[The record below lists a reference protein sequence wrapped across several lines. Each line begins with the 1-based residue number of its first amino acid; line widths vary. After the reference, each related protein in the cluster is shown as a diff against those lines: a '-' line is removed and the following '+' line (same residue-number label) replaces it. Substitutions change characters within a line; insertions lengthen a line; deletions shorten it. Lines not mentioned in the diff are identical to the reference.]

1 MSVNES
7 EMETRI
13 IMRRDSWYVRL
24 GVLSVAGLLA
34 FGPSDNI
41 AGAVT
46 ANIAISQKNVI
57 DHNVVYYS
65 TKTTDEEDMDIQSA
79 ITPSIAAISA
89 DTTTGSALTATPSL
103 TADNTQASTAPA
115 DGTQQN
121 VQASA
126 VPADGTQ
133 QNVQASAAPADGTQQ
148 GVQASV
154 APADGTQQN
163 VQASAAP
170 DQEPQKVSKQF
181 QKLAI
186 SIAKDFVYVR
196 KSASTGCK
204 AIGKLHRGSAGTI
217 LGKKGAWVKISS
229 GSLKGYVKKE
239 YLATGADAEKL
250 AEKYGTKYA
259 VLKKGT
265 SVLNVREEKNTSSDI
280 VTQLPEGKRYTV
292 KSENADWCKVKVK
305 GKSGYVA
312 KEYVHTKYSFKEAK
326 SLKKKTKE
334 TVRSYASENK
344 AESLI
349 SYAKQF
355 IGNKYVWGGTSL
367 TNGTDCSGF
376 TLRVFQKFGYSL
388 PRTSAEQA
396 GCGSSVKLS
405 ELKPGDL
412 VFYKRGGRVHHVAIY
427 IGGGQ
432 IVHAAGAK
440 WGIITSN
447 MNYSRVSH
455 ARRILK

>member
-24 GVLSVAGLLA
+24 GVLSAAGLLA
-34 FGPSDNI
+34 FGSSDNI

-46 ANIAISQKNVI
+46 TNIVLSQKNVI
-57 DHNVVYYS
+57 DQNVFYDS

-79 ITPSIAAISA
+79 ITASIAAISV
-89 DTTTGSALTATPSL
+89 DTTTGSALTATPSP
-103 TADNTQASTAPA
+103 TADNTQVSAAPA

-121 VQASA
+121 VQAS
-126 VPADGTQ
+126 T
-133 QNVQASAAPADGTQQ
+133 APADGTQQ
-148 GVQASV
+148 GVQAST
-154 APADGTQQN
+154 APADGIQQN

-170 DQEPQKVSKQF
+170 DQKPQKVSKQF

-239 YLATGADAEKL
+239 YIATGADAEKL

-305 GKSGYVA
+305 GKSGYIA

>member
-1 MSVNES
+1 
-7 EMETRI
+7 
-13 IMRRDSWYVRL
+13 MRRDSWYVRL
-24 GVLSVAGLLA
+24 GVLSAAGLLA

-57 DHNVVYYS
+57 DQNVFYDS
-65 TKTTDEEDMDIQSA
+65 TKTTDEEDMNIQSA
-79 ITPSIAAISA
+79 ITASIAAISV
-89 DTTTGSALTATPSL
+89 DTTTGSALTATPSP
-103 TADNTQASTAPA
+103 TADNT
-115 DGTQQN
+115 
-121 VQASA
+121 QASA

-133 QNVQASAAPADGTQQ
+133 QNVQTSAAPADGTQQ
-148 GVQASV
+148 GVQAST
-154 APADGTQQN
+154 APADGIQQN

-170 DQEPQKVSKQF
+170 DQKPQKVSKQF

-239 YLATGADAEKL
+239 YIATGADAEKL

-305 GKSGYVA
+305 GKSGYIA

>member
-24 GVLSVAGLLA
+24 GVLSAAGLLA

-57 DHNVVYYS
+57 DQNVFYDS

-79 ITPSIAAISA
+79 ITASIAAISV
-89 DTTTGSALTATPSL
+89 DTTTGSALTATPSP
-103 TADNTQASTAPA
+103 TADNT
-115 DGTQQN
+115 
-121 VQASA
+121 QASA

-133 QNVQASAAPADGTQQ
+133 QNVQASTAPADGTQQ
-148 GVQASV
+148 GVQAST
-154 APADGTQQN
+154 APAGGIQQN

-170 DQEPQKVSKQF
+170 DQKPQKVSKQF

-239 YLATGADAEKL
+239 YIATGADAEKL

-305 GKSGYVA
+305 GKSGYIA

-367 TNGTDCSGF
+367 SNGTDCSGF

>member
-1 MSVNES
+1 
-7 EMETRI
+7 
-13 IMRRDSWYVRL
+13 MRRDSWYVRL
-24 GVLSVAGLLA
+24 GVLSAAGLLA

-57 DHNVVYYS
+57 DQNVFYDS

-79 ITPSIAAISA
+79 ITASIAAISV
-89 DTTTGSALTATPSL
+89 DTTTGSALTATPSP
-103 TADNTQASTAPA
+103 TADNTQASAVPADGTQQNVQASTAPA

-121 VQASA
+121 VQAS
-126 VPADGTQ
+126 T
-133 QNVQASAAPADGTQQ
+133 APASGI
-148 GVQASV
+148 
-154 APADGTQQN
+154 QQN

-170 DQEPQKVSKQF
+170 DQKPQKVSKQF
-181 QKLAI
+181 QELAI

-239 YLATGADAEKL
+239 YIATGADAEKL

-305 GKSGYVA
+305 GKSGYIA

>member
-24 GVLSVAGLLA
+24 GVLSAAGLLA

-57 DHNVVYYS
+57 DQNVFYDS
-65 TKTTDEEDMDIQSA
+65 TKTTDEEDMNIQSA
-79 ITPSIAAISA
+79 ITASIAAISV

-103 TADNTQASTAPA
+103 KADNTQASAAPA

-121 VQASA
+121 VQASTA
-126 VPADGTQ
+126 PADGTQ

-148 GVQASV
+148 NVQASA

-170 DQEPQKVSKQF
+170 DQKPQKVSKQF

>member
-1 MSVNES
+1 
-7 EMETRI
+7 
-13 IMRRDSWYVRL
+13 MRRDSWYVRL
-24 GVLSVAGLLA
+24 GVLSAAGLLA

-57 DHNVVYYS
+57 DQNVFYDS
-65 TKTTDEEDMDIQSA
+65 TKTTDEEDMNIQSA
-79 ITPSIAAISA
+79 ITASIAAISV

-103 TADNTQASTAPA
+103 TADNTQAGTA
-115 DGTQQN
+115 
-121 VQASA
+121 
-126 VPADGTQ
+126 PADGTQ
-133 QNVQASAAPADGTQQ
+133 QNVQASAAPADSTQQ

-170 DQEPQKVSKQF
+170 DQKPQKVSKQF

>member
-1 MSVNES
+1 
-7 EMETRI
+7 
-13 IMRRDSWYVRL
+13 MRRDSWYVRL
-24 GVLSVAGLLA
+24 GVLSAAGLLA

-57 DHNVVYYS
+57 DQNVFYDS
-65 TKTTDEEDMDIQSA
+65 TKTTDEEDMNIQSA
-79 ITPSIAAISA
+79 ITASIAAISV

-126 VPADGTQ
+126 V
-133 QNVQASAAPADGTQQ
+133 PADGTQQ

-312 KEYVHTKYSFKEAK
+312 KEYVHTKYGFKEAK

>member
-24 GVLSVAGLLA
+24 GVLSAAGLLA

-57 DHNVVYYS
+57 DQNVFYDS

-79 ITPSIAAISA
+79 ITASIAAISV
-89 DTTTGSALTATPSL
+89 DTTTGSALTATPSP
-103 TADNTQASTAPA
+103 TADNTQVSAAPA

-121 VQASA
+121 VQ
-126 VPADGTQ
+126 T
-133 QNVQASAAPADGTQQ
+133 SAAPADGAQQ

-170 DQEPQKVSKQF
+170 DQKPQKVSKQF

-239 YLATGADAEKL
+239 YIATGADAEKL

-305 GKSGYVA
+305 GKSGYIA

>member
-24 GVLSVAGLLA
+24 GVLSAAGLLA

-57 DHNVVYYS
+57 DQNVFYDS
-65 TKTTDEEDMDIQSA
+65 TKTTDEEDMNIQSA
-79 ITPSIAAISA
+79 ITASIAAISV

-103 TADNTQASTAPA
+103 KADNTQASTAPA

-126 VPADGTQ
+126 VTADGTQ
-133 QNVQASAAPADGTQQ
+133 QNVQTSA
-148 GVQASV
+148 

-163 VQASAAP
+163 VQASTALADGTQQKVQASAAP
-170 DQEPQKVSKQF
+170 DQKPQKVSKQF
-181 QKLAI
+181 HKLAI

-217 LGKKGAWVKISS
+217 LGKKGSWVKISS

>member
-1 MSVNES
+1 
-7 EMETRI
+7 
-13 IMRRDSWYVRL
+13 MRRDSWYVRL
-24 GVLSVAGLLA
+24 GVLSAAGLLA

-57 DHNVVYYS
+57 DQNVFYDS

-79 ITPSIAAISA
+79 ITASIAAISV

-103 TADNTQASTAPA
+103 TADNTQASTA
-115 DGTQQN
+115 
-121 VQASA
+121 
-126 VPADGTQ
+126 PADGTQ

-312 KEYVHTKYSFKEAK
+312 KEYVHKKYGFKEAK

>member
-1 MSVNES
+1 
-7 EMETRI
+7 METRI

-24 GVLSVAGLLA
+24 GVLSAAGLLA

-57 DHNVVYYS
+57 DQNVFYDS

-79 ITPSIAAISA
+79 ITASIAAISV
-89 DTTTGSALTATPSL
+89 DTTTGSALTATPSP
-103 TADNTQASTAPA
+103 TADNT
-115 DGTQQN
+115 
-121 VQASA
+121 QASA

-133 QNVQASAAPADGTQQ
+133 QNVQASTAPADGTQQ
-148 GVQASV
+148 GVQAST
-154 APADGTQQN
+154 APAGGIQQN

-170 DQEPQKVSKQF
+170 DQKPQKVSKQF

-239 YLATGADAEKL
+239 YIATGADAEKL

-305 GKSGYVA
+305 GKSGYIA

>member
-1 MSVNES
+1 
-7 EMETRI
+7 
-13 IMRRDSWYVRL
+13 MRRDSWYVRL
-24 GVLSVAGLLA
+24 GVLSAAGLLA

-57 DHNVVYYS
+57 DQNVFYDS
-65 TKTTDEEDMDIQSA
+65 TKTTDEEDMNIQSA
-79 ITPSIAAISA
+79 ITASIAAISV

-121 VQASA
+121 VQ
-126 VPADGTQ
+126 T
-133 QNVQASAAPADGTQQ
+133 SAAPADGTQQ

-312 KEYVHTKYSFKEAK
+312 KEYVHTKYGFKEAK

>member
-1 MSVNES
+1 
-7 EMETRI
+7 
-13 IMRRDSWYVRL
+13 MRRDSWYVRL
-24 GVLSVAGLLA
+24 GVLSAAGLLA

-57 DHNVVYYS
+57 DQNVFYDS
-65 TKTTDEEDMDIQSA
+65 TKTTDEEDMNIQSA
-79 ITPSIAAISA
+79 ITASIAAISV

-103 TADNTQASTAPA
+103 TADNTQASAAPA

-121 VQASA
+121 VQ
-126 VPADGTQ
+126 T
-133 QNVQASAAPADGTQQ
+133 SAAPADGA
-148 GVQASV
+148 QASV

-170 DQEPQKVSKQF
+170 DQKPQKVSKQF

-217 LGKKGAWVKISS
+217 LGKKGTWVKISS

-292 KSENADWCKVKVK
+292 KSENADWCRVKVK
-305 GKSGYVA
+305 GKSGYIA

>member
-46 ANIAISQKNVI
+46 ANTAISQKNVI
-57 DHNVVYYS
+57 DQNVFYDS

-79 ITPSIAAISA
+79 ITASIAAISV
-89 DTTTGSALTATPSL
+89 DTTTGSALTATPSP
-103 TADNTQASTAPA
+103 TADNT
-115 DGTQQN
+115 
-121 VQASA
+121 QASA

-133 QNVQASAAPADGTQQ
+133 QNVQASTAPADGTQQ
-148 GVQASV
+148 GVQAST
-154 APADGTQQN
+154 APAGGIQQN

-170 DQEPQKVSKQF
+170 DQKPQKVSKQF

-239 YLATGADAEKL
+239 YIATGADAEKL

>member
-24 GVLSVAGLLA
+24 GVLSAAGLLA

-57 DHNVVYYS
+57 DQNVFYDS
-65 TKTTDEEDMDIQSA
+65 TKTTDEEDMNIQSA
-79 ITPSIAAISA
+79 ITASIAAISV

-133 QNVQASAAPADGTQQ
+133 QD
-148 GVQASV
+148 VQASV

-170 DQEPQKVSKQF
+170 DQKPQKVSKQF

-239 YLATGADAEKL
+239 YIATGADAEKL

>member
-1 MSVNES
+1 
-7 EMETRI
+7 
-13 IMRRDSWYVRL
+13 MRRDSWYVRL
-24 GVLSVAGLLA
+24 GVLSAAGLLA

-57 DHNVVYYS
+57 DQNVFYDS
-65 TKTTDEEDMDIQSA
+65 TKTTDEEDMNIQSA
-79 ITPSIAAISA
+79 ITASIAAISV

-103 TADNTQASTAPA
+103 KADNTQASAAPADGTQQNVQASTALADGTQQNVQASTAPA

-126 VPADGTQ
+126 
-133 QNVQASAAPADGTQQ
+133 APADGI
-148 GVQASV
+148 
-154 APADGTQQN
+154 QQN

-170 DQEPQKVSKQF
+170 DQKPQKVSKQF

-239 YLATGADAEKL
+239 YIATGADAEKL

-305 GKSGYVA
+305 GKSGYIA

>member
-24 GVLSVAGLLA
+24 GVLSAAGLLA

-46 ANIAISQKNVI
+46 ANTAISQKNVI
-57 DHNVVYYS
+57 DQNVFYDS

-79 ITPSIAAISA
+79 ITASIAAISV
-89 DTTTGSALTATPSL
+89 DTTTGSALTATPSP
-103 TADNTQASTAPA
+103 TADNT
-115 DGTQQN
+115 
-121 VQASA
+121 QASA

-133 QNVQASAAPADGTQQ
+133 QNVQASTAPADGTQQ
-148 GVQASV
+148 GVQAST
-154 APADGTQQN
+154 APAGGIQQN
-163 VQASAAP
+163 VQASAAT
-170 DQEPQKVSKQF
+170 DQKPQKVSKQF

-239 YLATGADAEKL
+239 YIATGADAEKL

-305 GKSGYVA
+305 GKSGYIA

>member
-24 GVLSVAGLLA
+24 GVLSAAGLLA
-34 FGPSDNI
+34 FGLSDNI

-46 ANIAISQKNVI
+46 TNIVMSQKNVI
-57 DHNVVYYS
+57 DQNVFYDS

-79 ITPSIAAISA
+79 ITASIAAISV

-103 TADNTQASTAPA
+103 TADNTQAS
-115 DGTQQN
+115 
-121 VQASA
+121 A

-133 QNVQASAAPADGTQQ
+133 QNVQTSAAPADGAQQ

-170 DQEPQKVSKQF
+170 DQKPQKVSKQF

-305 GKSGYVA
+305 GKSGYIA

-412 VFYKRGGRVHHVAIY
+412 VFYKRGGRGHHVAIY

>member
-7 EMETRI
+7 EMEKRI

-24 GVLSVAGLLA
+24 GVLSAAGLLA

-57 DHNVVYYS
+57 DQNVFYDS
-65 TKTTDEEDMDIQSA
+65 TKTTDEEDMNIQSA
-79 ITPSIAAISA
+79 ITASIAAISV
-89 DTTTGSALTATPSL
+89 DTTTGSALTATSSL
-103 TADNTQASTAPA
+103 TADNTQASTALT

-126 VPADGTQ
+126 APADGTQ
-133 QNVQASAAPADGTQQ
+133 QNVQTSAAPADGTQQ

-170 DQEPQKVSKQF
+170 DQKPQKVSKQF

-239 YLATGADAEKL
+239 YIATGADAEKL

-292 KSENADWCKVKVK
+292 KSENADWCKVKVQ

>member
-1 MSVNES
+1 
-7 EMETRI
+7 
-13 IMRRDSWYVRL
+13 MRRDSWYVRL
-24 GVLSVAGLLA
+24 GVLSAAGLLA

-57 DHNVVYYS
+57 GQNVFYDS

-79 ITPSIAAISA
+79 ITASIAAISV

-103 TADNTQASTAPA
+103 KADNTQASTAPA

-126 VPADGTQ
+126 VTADGTQ

-148 GVQASV
+148 NVQAST

-170 DQEPQKVSKQF
+170 DQKPQKVSKQF

-326 SLKKKTKE
+326 SLKKKIKE

>member
-24 GVLSVAGLLA
+24 GVLSAAGLLA

-57 DHNVVYYS
+57 DQNVFYDS

-79 ITPSIAAISA
+79 ITASIAAISV
-89 DTTTGSALTATPSL
+89 DTTTGSALTATPSP
-103 TADNTQASTAPA
+103 TADNTQVSAAPA

-121 VQASA
+121 VQ
-126 VPADGTQ
+126 T
-133 QNVQASAAPADGTQQ
+133 SAAPADGAQQ

-170 DQEPQKVSKQF
+170 DQKPQKVSKQF

-239 YLATGADAEKL
+239 YIATGAYAEKL

-305 GKSGYVA
+305 GKSGYIA

>member
-24 GVLSVAGLLA
+24 GVLSAAGLLA

-46 ANIAISQKNVI
+46 ANTAISQKNVI
-57 DHNVVYYS
+57 DQNVFYDS

-79 ITPSIAAISA
+79 ITASIAAISV

-103 TADNTQASTAPA
+103 TADNTQAS
-115 DGTQQN
+115 
-121 VQASA
+121 A

-133 QNVQASAAPADGTQQ
+133 QNVQASTAPADGTQQ
-148 GVQASV
+148 GVQAST
-154 APADGTQQN
+154 APAGGIQQN

-170 DQEPQKVSKQF
+170 DQKPQKISKQF

>member
-1 MSVNES
+1 
-7 EMETRI
+7 
-13 IMRRDSWYVRL
+13 MRRDSWYVRL
-24 GVLSVAGLLA
+24 GVLSAAGLLA

-57 DHNVVYYS
+57 DQNVFYDN

-79 ITPSIAAISA
+79 ITASIAAISV
-89 DTTTGSALTATPSL
+89 DTTTGSALTATPSP
-103 TADNTQASTAPA
+103 TADNT
-115 DGTQQN
+115 
-121 VQASA
+121 QASA

-133 QNVQASAAPADGTQQ
+133 QNVQASTAPADGTQQ
-148 GVQASV
+148 GVQAST
-154 APADGTQQN
+154 APAGGIQQN

-170 DQEPQKVSKQF
+170 DQKPQKVSKQF

-239 YLATGADAEKL
+239 YIATGADAEKL

-265 SVLNVREEKNTSSDI
+265 LVLNVREEKNTSSDI

-305 GKSGYVA
+305 GKSGYIA

>member
-24 GVLSVAGLLA
+24 GVLSAAGLLA

-57 DHNVVYYS
+57 DQNVFYDS
-65 TKTTDEEDMDIQSA
+65 TKTTDEEDMNIQSA
-79 ITPSIAAISA
+79 ITASIAAISV

-126 VPADGTQ
+126 ALADGTQ
-133 QNVQASAAPADGTQQ
+133 QGVQASVAPADGTQQ

-163 VQASAAP
+163 VQASAAS
-170 DQEPQKVSKQF
+170 DQKPQKVSKQF

-312 KEYVHTKYSFKEAK
+312 KEYVHTKYGFKEAK

>member
-1 MSVNES
+1 
-7 EMETRI
+7 
-13 IMRRDSWYVRL
+13 MRRDSWYVRL
-24 GVLSVAGLLA
+24 GVLSAAGLLA

-57 DHNVVYYS
+57 DQNVFYDS

-79 ITPSIAAISA
+79 ITASIAAISV

-103 TADNTQASTAPA
+103 TADNTQAS
-115 DGTQQN
+115 
-121 VQASA
+121 A

-133 QNVQASAAPADGTQQ
+133 QNVQASTAPADGTQQ
-148 GVQASV
+148 NVQVSA
-154 APADGTQQN
+154 APADSTQQN

-170 DQEPQKVSKQF
+170 DQKPQKVSKQF

-239 YLATGADAEKL
+239 YIATGADAEKL

-305 GKSGYVA
+305 GKSGYIA

>member
-1 MSVNES
+1 
-7 EMETRI
+7 
-13 IMRRDSWYVRL
+13 MRRDSWYVRL
-24 GVLSVAGLLA
+24 GVLSAAGLLA

-57 DHNVVYYS
+57 DQNVFYDS
-65 TKTTDEEDMDIQSA
+65 TKTTDEEDMNIQSA
-79 ITPSIAAISA
+79 ITASIAAISV

-103 TADNTQASTAPA
+103 KADNTQASTAL
-115 DGTQQN
+115 T
-121 VQASA
+121 
-126 VPADGTQ
+126 DGTQ
-133 QNVQASAAPADGTQQ
+133 QNVQASAAPADGTQQNVQTSAVPADGTQQ

-312 KEYVHTKYSFKEAK
+312 KEYVHTKYGFKEAK

>member
-1 MSVNES
+1 
-7 EMETRI
+7 
-13 IMRRDSWYVRL
+13 MRRDSWYVRL
-24 GVLSVAGLLA
+24 GVLSAAGLLA

-57 DHNVVYYS
+57 DQNVFYDS
-65 TKTTDEEDMDIQSA
+65 TKTTDEEDMNIQSA
-79 ITPSIAAISA
+79 ITASIAAISV

-103 TADNTQASTAPA
+103 TADNTQASTASA

-133 QNVQASAAPADGTQQ
+133 QD
-148 GVQASV
+148 VQASV

-170 DQEPQKVSKQF
+170 DQKPQKVSKQF

-239 YLATGADAEKL
+239 YIATGADAEKL

>member
-57 DHNVVYYS
+57 DQNVFYDS
-65 TKTTDEEDMDIQSA
+65 TKTTDEEDMNIQSA
-79 ITPSIAAISA
+79 ITASIAAISV

-103 TADNTQASTAPA
+103 KADNT
-115 DGTQQN
+115 
-121 VQASA
+121 
-126 VPADGTQ
+126 
-133 QNVQASAAPADGTQQ
+133 QASAAPADGTQQ

-154 APADGTQQN
+154 APADGIQQN

-170 DQEPQKVSKQF
+170 DQKPQKVSKQF

-239 YLATGADAEKL
+239 YIATGADAEKL

-292 KSENADWCKVKVK
+292 KSENADWCRVKVK
-305 GKSGYVA
+305 GKSGYIA

>member
-24 GVLSVAGLLA
+24 GVLSAAGLLA

-57 DHNVVYYS
+57 DQNVFYDS
-65 TKTTDEEDMDIQSA
+65 TKTTDEEDMNIQSA
-79 ITPSIAAISA
+79 ITASIAAISV

-121 VQASA
+121 VQAS
-126 VPADGTQ
+126 T
-133 QNVQASAAPADGTQQ
+133 APADGTQQ
-148 GVQASV
+148 GVQASTAPAGGIQQNV
-154 APADGTQQN
+154 QASAAPADGTQQN

-170 DQEPQKVSKQF
+170 DQKPQKVSKQF

-217 LGKKGAWVKISS
+217 LGKKGAWIKISS

-239 YLATGADAEKL
+239 YIATGADAEKL

-305 GKSGYVA
+305 GKSGYIA

-412 VFYKRGGRVHHVAIY
+412 VFYKRGG
-427 IGGGQ
+427 GQ

>member
-1 MSVNES
+1 
-7 EMETRI
+7 
-13 IMRRDSWYVRL
+13 MRRDSWYVRL
-24 GVLSVAGLLA
+24 GVLSAAGLLA

-57 DHNVVYYS
+57 DQNVFYDS
-65 TKTTDEEDMDIQSA
+65 TKTTDEEDMNIQSA
-79 ITPSIAAISA
+79 ITASIAAISV

-103 TADNTQASTAPA
+103 TADNTQASTA
-115 DGTQQN
+115 
-121 VQASA
+121 
-126 VPADGTQ
+126 PADGTQ

-312 KEYVHTKYSFKEAK
+312 KEYVHTKYGFKEAK

>member
-24 GVLSVAGLLA
+24 GVLSAAGLLA

-57 DHNVVYYS
+57 DQNVFYDS
-65 TKTTDEEDMDIQSA
+65 TKTTDEEDMNIQSA
-79 ITPSIAAISA
+79 ITASIAAISV
-89 DTTTGSALTATPSL
+89 DTTTGSALTATPSP
-103 TADNTQASTAPA
+103 TADNTQASAASA
-115 DGTQQN
+115 DSTQQN
-121 VQASA
+121 VQASTT
-126 VPADGTQ
+126 PADGTQ

-148 GVQASV
+148 NVQASV
-154 APADGTQQN
+154 AP
-163 VQASAAP
+163 
-170 DQEPQKVSKQF
+170 DQKPQKVSKQF

-388 PRTSAEQA
+388 PRTSAEQE

>member
-1 MSVNES
+1 
-7 EMETRI
+7 
-13 IMRRDSWYVRL
+13 MRRDSWYVRL
-24 GVLSVAGLLA
+24 GVLSAAGLLA

-57 DHNVVYYS
+57 DQNVFYDS

-79 ITPSIAAISA
+79 ITASIAAISV

-121 VQASA
+121 VQ
-126 VPADGTQ
+126 T
-133 QNVQASAAPADGTQQ
+133 SAAPADGTQQ

-170 DQEPQKVSKQF
+170 DQKPQKVSKQF

-312 KEYVHTKYSFKEAK
+312 KEYVHTKYGFKEAK

-355 IGNKYVWGGTSL
+355 IGNKYVWGGSSL

>member
-24 GVLSVAGLLA
+24 GVLSAAGLLA

-57 DHNVVYYS
+57 DQNVFYDS
-65 TKTTDEEDMDIQSA
+65 TKTTDEEDMNIQSA
-79 ITPSIAAISA
+79 ITASIAAISV

-103 TADNTQASTAPA
+103 TADNTQASTA
-115 DGTQQN
+115 
-121 VQASA
+121 
-126 VPADGTQ
+126 PADGTQ

-163 VQASAAP
+163 VQASAAS
-170 DQEPQKVSKQF
+170 DQKPQKVSKQF

-292 KSENADWCKVKVK
+292 KSENADWCKVKVQ

-326 SLKKKTKE
+326 SLKKKIKE

>member
-1 MSVNES
+1 
-7 EMETRI
+7 
-13 IMRRDSWYVRL
+13 MRRDSWYVRL
-24 GVLSVAGLLA
+24 GILSAAGLLT
-34 FGPSDNI
+34 FGSSDNI
-41 AGAVT
+41 ARAVT
-46 ANIAISQKNVI
+46 AGIEASQENVI
-57 DHNVVYYS
+57 DQSVFYDS
-65 TKTTDEEDMDIQSA
+65 TKTTDEEDMDIESA
-79 ITPSIAAISA
+79 ITASIAAISVS
-89 DTTTGSALTATPSL
+89 TTTGSAVTA
-103 TADNTQASTAPA
+103 APA
-115 DGTQQN
+115 ADDTQ
-121 VQASA
+121 VGDTA
-126 VPADGTQ
+126 
-133 QNVQASAAPADGTQQ
+133 QNVQASAAPTDSTA
-148 GVQASV
+148 
-154 APADGTQQN
+154 QN

-170 DQEPQKVSKQF
+170 TDSTAQNAQVSAAPADSTVQNAQASAAPAEKQQKVSKQF

-196 KSASTGCK
+196 KSASTDSK
-204 AIGKLHRGSAGTI
+204 AIGKLYRGSAGTI
-217 LGKKGAWVKISS
+217 LGKKGEWIKISS
-229 GSLKGYVKKE
+229 GDLKGYVKKT

-250 AEKYGTKYA
+250 ADKYGTKYA

-265 SVLNVREEKNTSSDI
+265 SVLNVREEKSTSSDI
-280 VTQLPEGKRYTV
+280 VTQLPEGKRYAV

-326 SLKKKTKE
+326 SLQKKTKE

-344 AESLI
+344 AESLV

-412 VFYKRGGRVHHVAIY
+412 VFYKKGGRVHHVAIY

-447 MNYSRVSH
+447 MNYSKVSH

>member
-1 MSVNES
+1 
-7 EMETRI
+7 
-13 IMRRDSWYVRL
+13 MRRDSWYVRL
-24 GVLSVAGLLA
+24 GVLSAAGLLA

-57 DHNVVYYS
+57 DQNVFYDS
-65 TKTTDEEDMDIQSA
+65 TKTTDEEDMNIQSA
-79 ITPSIAAISA
+79 ITASIAAISV

-103 TADNTQASTAPA
+103 TADNTQASAAPA

-121 VQASA
+121 VQ
-126 VPADGTQ
+126 T
-133 QNVQASAAPADGTQQ
+133 SAAPAAGA
-148 GVQASV
+148 QASV

-170 DQEPQKVSKQF
+170 DQKPQKVSKQF

-217 LGKKGAWVKISS
+217 LGKKGTWVKISS

-292 KSENADWCKVKVK
+292 KSENADWCRVKVK
-305 GKSGYVA
+305 GKSGYIA

>member
-1 MSVNES
+1 
-7 EMETRI
+7 
-13 IMRRDSWYVRL
+13 MRRDSWYVRL
-24 GVLSVAGLLA
+24 GVLSAAGLLA

-57 DHNVVYYS
+57 DQNVFYDS
-65 TKTTDEEDMDIQSA
+65 TKTTDEEDMNIQSA
-79 ITPSIAAISA
+79 ITASIAAISV
-89 DTTTGSALTATPSL
+89 DTTTGSALTATPSP
-103 TADNTQASTAPA
+103 TADNI
-115 DGTQQN
+115 
-121 VQASA
+121 QASA
-126 VPADGTQ
+126 ASADSTQ

-148 GVQASV
+148 NVQASV

-163 VQASAAP
+163 VQASVAP
-170 DQEPQKVSKQF
+170 DQKPQKVSKQF
-181 QKLAI
+181 QKIAI

-412 VFYKRGGRVHHVAIY
+412 VFYKKGGRVHHVAIY

>member
-24 GVLSVAGLLA
+24 GVLSAAGLLA

-57 DHNVVYYS
+57 DQNVFYDS
-65 TKTTDEEDMDIQSA
+65 TKTTDEEDMNIQSA
-79 ITPSIAAISA
+79 ITASIAAISV

-103 TADNTQASTAPA
+103 KADNTQASTALTDGTQQNVQASAAPA

-121 VQASA
+121 VQ
-126 VPADGTQ
+126 T
-133 QNVQASAAPADGTQQ
+133 SAAPADGTQQ

-170 DQEPQKVSKQF
+170 DQKPQKVSKQF

-239 YLATGADAEKL
+239 YIATGADAEKL

-312 KEYVHTKYSFKEAK
+312 KEYVHTKYGFKEAK

>member
-1 MSVNES
+1 
-7 EMETRI
+7 
-13 IMRRDSWYVRL
+13 MRRDSWYVRL
-24 GVLSVAGLLA
+24 GVLSAAGLLA

-46 ANIAISQKNVI
+46 ANTAISQKNVI
-57 DHNVVYYS
+57 DQNVFYDS

-79 ITPSIAAISA
+79 ITASIAAISV
-89 DTTTGSALTATPSL
+89 DTTTGSALTATPSP
-103 TADNTQASTAPA
+103 TADNTQTSAAPA

-121 VQASA
+121 VQ
-126 VPADGTQ
+126 T
-133 QNVQASAAPADGTQQ
+133 SAAPADGAQQ

-170 DQEPQKVSKQF
+170 DQKPQKVSKQF

-239 YLATGADAEKL
+239 YIATGADAEKL

-292 KSENADWCKVKVK
+292 KSENADWCRVKVK

>member
-1 MSVNES
+1 
-7 EMETRI
+7 METRI

-24 GVLSVAGLLA
+24 GVLSAAGLLA

-57 DHNVVYYS
+57 DQNVFYDS

-79 ITPSIAAISA
+79 ITASIAAISV

-121 VQASA
+121 VQ
-126 VPADGTQ
+126 T
-133 QNVQASAAPADGTQQ
+133 SAAPADGTQQ

-170 DQEPQKVSKQF
+170 DQKPQKVSKQF

-312 KEYVHTKYSFKEAK
+312 KEYVHTKYGFKEAK

-355 IGNKYVWGGTSL
+355 IGNKYVWGGSSL

>member
-1 MSVNES
+1 
-7 EMETRI
+7 
-13 IMRRDSWYVRL
+13 MRRDSWYVRL
-24 GVLSVAGLLA
+24 GVLSAAGLLA

-57 DHNVVYYS
+57 DQNVFYDS

-79 ITPSIAAISA
+79 ITASIAAISV
-89 DTTTGSALTATPSL
+89 DTTTGSALTATPSP
-103 TADNTQASTAPA
+103 TADNT
-115 DGTQQN
+115 
-121 VQASA
+121 QASA

-133 QNVQASAAPADGTQQ
+133 QNVQASTAPADGTQQ
-148 GVQASV
+148 GVQAST
-154 APADGTQQN
+154 APAGGIQQN

-170 DQEPQKVSKQF
+170 DQKPQKVSKQF

-239 YLATGADAEKL
+239 YIATGADAEKL

-305 GKSGYVA
+305 GKSGYIA